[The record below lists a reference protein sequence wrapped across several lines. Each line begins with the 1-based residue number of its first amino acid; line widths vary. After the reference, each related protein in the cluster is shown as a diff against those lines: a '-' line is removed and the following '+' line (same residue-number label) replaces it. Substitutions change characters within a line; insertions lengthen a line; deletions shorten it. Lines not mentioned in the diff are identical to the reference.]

1 MGYRNLVIWVF
12 LLVVSIAA
20 SVLFLVWGKY
30 WIAAVCILAALFSVR
45 MVITAYAGN
54 LRKLNYLLGA
64 FENGDLSFHFVEN
77 SSFLQDRVFNILLN
91 KVRSFVWRQQKLKE
105 DAEDFHNAVENLSRT
120 GILGIS
126 AGGDVRCF
134 NSTFSSML
142 GIHAPRHVSDLDKA
156 VPGLSSRLMS
166 MEDGTSVDVPMVS
179 ELRAYNV
186 SIGRRKVMD
195 GTMPV
200 SIFVFDEIPGGNTDS
215 GNQENLQ
222 WQKMARIISHEVL
235 NTITP
240 IVSLSDT
247 LLGMTDDRN
256 VKEGIEVIGQS
267 ARGLLGFVNGY
278 RALSRVPVPQI
289 HPFRFRAMLDYVL
302 APVIPEME
310 TLGGSVDVVLEDE
323 GMVLFADEQL
333 MRQVFSNILKN
344 ALNALRDKAA
354 SQVSGNGFRPL
365 ITVEAFV
372 NQHDNTEIHVSN
384 NGDPIPEDN
393 AERIFDPFFTTRADG
408 TGVGLALSRQ
418 IMRAHMG
425 TIRLDCS
432 GPEKTS
438 FVITL

>member
-1 MGYRNLVIWVF
+1 M
-12 LLVVSIAA
+12 
-20 SVLFLVWGKY
+20 
-30 WIAAVCILAALFSVR
+30 
-45 MVITAYAGN
+45 
-54 LRKLNYLLGA
+54 
-64 FENGDLSFHFVEN
+64 
-77 SSFLQDRVFNILLN
+77 
-91 KVRSFVWRQQKLKE
+91 
-105 DAEDFHNAVENLSRT
+105 
-120 GILGIS
+120 
-126 AGGDVRCF
+126 
-134 NSTFSSML
+134 
-142 GIHAPRHVSDLDKA
+142 
-156 VPGLSSRLMS
+156 
-166 MEDGTSVDVPMVS
+166 
-179 ELRAYNV
+179 
-186 SIGRRKVMD
+186 
-195 GTMPV
+195 
-200 SIFVFDEIPGGNTDS
+200 
-215 GNQENLQ
+215 
-222 WQKMARIISHEVL
+222 
-235 NTITP
+235 
-240 IVSLSDT
+240 
-247 LLGMTDDRN
+247 
-256 VKEGIEVIGQS
+256 
-267 ARGLLGFVNGY
+267 
-278 RALSRVPVPQI
+278 
-289 HPFRFRAMLDYVL
+289 L

-310 TLGGSVDVVLEDE
+310 ILGGSVDVVLEDE